1 MPAFHE
7 IKNDRRAPPTM
18 PWNQRETSPI
28 LWAGYFTEIPK
39 SGNRWQQ
46 LRSRKHEQ
54 DSQLRILGF
63 TRASVR
69 QSKSQN
75 LQSETQI
82 RHARAKC
89 RVMSVRFMLVLPPRM
104 KVHVERQV
112 TVALEN
118 QPGQLAAICTI
129 LSENSINI
137 EAISVIDSIE
147 QGVVRL
153 ITSDPTKCKQALQ
166 ARGFYVIE
174 GDVLVLDLF
183 DRIGKLAQ
191 ICSGLA
197 VARINIDYV
206 YGSVEHAGSPLRLV
220 LKTTD
225 AVRTHALLDS
235 LRDP

>member
-1 MPAFHE
+1 
-7 IKNDRRAPPTM
+7 
-18 PWNQRETSPI
+18 
-28 LWAGYFTEIPK
+28 
-39 SGNRWQQ
+39 
-46 LRSRKHEQ
+46 
-54 DSQLRILGF
+54 
-63 TRASVR
+63 
-69 QSKSQN
+69 
-75 LQSETQI
+75 
-82 RHARAKC
+82 
-89 RVMSVRFMLVLPPRM
+89 M
-104 KVHVERQV
+104 KIHVERQV
-112 TVALEN
+112 SVALEN
-118 QPGQLAAICTI
+118 QPGQLATICSI
-129 LSENSINI
+129 LSENAVNI

-166 ARGFYVIE
+166 TKGFYVIE

-197 VARINIDYV
+197 AAKINIDYV

-235 LRDP
+235 LSDP

>member
-1 MPAFHE
+1 MGSIYA
-7 IKNDRRAPPTM
+7 
-18 PWNQRETSPI
+18 
-28 LWAGYFTEIPK
+28 
-39 SGNRWQQ
+39 
-46 LRSRKHEQ
+46 
-54 DSQLRILGF
+54 
-63 TRASVR
+63 
-69 QSKSQN
+69 
-75 LQSETQI
+75 
-82 RHARAKC
+82 C
-89 RVMSVRFMLVLPPRM
+89 LPPQM
-104 KVHVERQV
+104 KIHVERQV

-118 QPGQLAAICTI
+118 QPVQLATICSI
-129 LSENSINI
+129 LGDNSVNI
-137 EAISVIDSIE
+137 EAVSVIDSIE

-197 VARINIDYV
+197 EAKINIDYV

-225 AVRTHALLDS
+225 LVRTHALLNTFGDQ
-235 LRDP
+235 